1 MRKAFLGPHRV
12 TLTNEEAPISQ
23 VALVEKERS
32 SNFAFPT
39 DEDARKTPKTVC
51 VQMETNDRRGKTE
64 RSKSCEMNSQFGSL
78 TMRGGK
84 CGR

>member
-1 MRKAFLGPHRV
+1 LANFIFGWHVRKAFLGPHRV

-32 SNFAFPT
+32 SNFAFRT

-51 VQMETNDRRGKTE
+51 VQMETNDRRGKQ
-64 RSKSCEMNSQFGSL
+64 KGA
-78 TMRGGK
+78 K
-84 CGR
+84 AAK